1 MVHVVLETF
10 RLSLSSRGASDQCKN
25 PFERFGRRAA
35 QGLLSKTTR
44 KPGTPTKKDP
54 AEKKQRLSS
63 CATQW
68 SLFASSQSAPPL
80 SLCTNTTHKR
90 RKKKDDDFVG
100 IIYESR
106 RTKILDDFGGV
117 KNTCKYYVR
126 DFNKK
131 EEKRKR
137 REALILRMQIR
148 ALRTKKS

>member
-10 RLSLSSRGASDQCKN
+10 RLSLSLRGAQVINAKIPS
-25 PFERFGRRAA
+25 
-35 QGLLSKTTR
+35 
-44 KPGTPTKKDP
+44 TPTTKKDP
-54 AEKKQRLSS
+54 AEKKQRRLSKS

-68 SLFASSQSAPPL
+68 SLFASSQSAKPPL
-80 SLCTNTTHKR
+80 SLCTNTTTTHKRR